1 MATIK
6 LGTTGSANRL
16 ITYVEK
22 RAVEKEGID
31 CSPEYAKIQF
41 ATTRKLYGKT
51 KDIQAH
57 SVIQSFKP

>member
-6 LGTTGSANRL
+6 LGTTGSVNRL

-31 CSPEYAKIQF
+31 CNPEYAKIQF
-41 ATTRKLYGKT
+41 TTTRELYGKT
-51 KDIQAH
+51 KDIQAYYR
-57 SVIQSFKP
+57 QG